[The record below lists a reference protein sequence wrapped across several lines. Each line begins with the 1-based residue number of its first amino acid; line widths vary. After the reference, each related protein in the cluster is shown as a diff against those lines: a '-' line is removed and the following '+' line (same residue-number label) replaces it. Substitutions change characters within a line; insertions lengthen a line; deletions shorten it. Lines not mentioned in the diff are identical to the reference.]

1 MSSIYLHGR
10 TETVTRNIL
19 VIGIQPRSTL
29 SKMSANGSMAFFY
42 FLDSVGL
49 GSGFQK
55 KGAGTE
61 VEIVAV
67 TCKVNSPVKLRIV
80 LGCLV
85 FQLKGE
91 CQILLYVWIWQIIQ
105 GTFGCRITQSIV
117 KKGSELWV
125 FH

>member
-1 MSSIYLHGR
+1 MVPWR
-10 TETVTRNIL
+10 
-19 VIGIQPRSTL
+19 
-29 SKMSANGSMAFFY
+29 FY

-61 VEIVAV
+61 VEIVTV

-80 LGCLV
+80 LGCLI
-85 FQLKGE
+85 FQLEGK
-91 CQILLYVWIWQIIQ
+91 CQVLLYVGIWQIVQ

-117 KKGSELWV
+117 KRI
-125 FH
+125 